1 MSLANADITKQKI
14 QFSRKDTSA
23 NRPDKVLERKQF
35 ISGDNNPNDKDLTA
49 GETDK
54 KIHYTLPNGK
64 NVEIDSRH
72 AVKDK
77 TGTITGLTSEAANK
91 LEMDIAKA
99 KTPETK
105 KDERKSDI
113 IFARK
118 KKNALIFKTKSD
130 KKLAANIA
138 SGPNAKQIGLG

>member
-54 KIHYTLPNGK
+54 KIYYTLPDGK
-64 NVEIDSRH
+64 DVEIDSRH

-99 KTPETK
+99 KTQRPK
-105 KDERKSDI
+105 K
-113 IFARK
+113 
-118 KKNALIFKTKSD
+118 T
-130 KKLAANIA
+130 
-138 SGPNAKQIGLG
+138 NAKATLFLRVKRKMR